1 VIWLDC
7 FDGVPFVLLLAQV
20 LLLDLLLIAAIVNPD
35 LLLAIPRKDVWKFQ
49 IFAALTLDFIW
60 LSRNKLIFEGL
71 TLDFIW
77 LSRNK
82 LIFEGLKLDP
92 VKASKTITSSL
103 ELHLSAW
110 SGFVLPSLWSA
121 PHSGVVKGNFDVAIR
136 EDFAVTVAVVSDST
150 SNIISAATQKLFF
163 TDVDMGEVAAACGV
177 TSFVL
182 EGNAFLIVLAINS
195 HFIFSS

>member
-49 IFAALTLDFIW
+49 IFAA
-60 LSRNKLIFEGL
+60 L

-195 HFIFSS
+195 PFIFSSYLWSDFFCS

>member
-49 IFAALTLDFIW
+49 IFAA
-60 LSRNKLIFEGL
+60 L

-182 EGNAFLIVLAINS
+182 EGDAFMIVLAINNP
-195 HFIFSS
+195 FIFSS

>member
-71 TLDFIW
+71 
-77 LSRNK
+77 
-82 LIFEGLKLDP
+82 KLDP
-92 VKASKTITSSL
+92 VKASKTITSSP

-195 HFIFSS
+195 PFIFSSYLWSDFFCS